1 MTPYKTIPTCTAM
14 LRDVDGRTALVL
26 LMHSKPSPDFL
37 VMAVEEAAFA
47 LTHGAPDACIAV
59 SDNVALGRA
68 LGVVPVEQEQVAA

>member
-59 SDNVALGRA
+59 ADNVALGRA
-68 LGVVPVEQEQVAA
+68 LGVSVEQQEVAA